1 MGHARIPG
9 KVEGVL
15 DFIEKFETALS
26 LWPSD
31 AKWPLT
37 HVAEITRIQLPH
49 VVNYLAEVLEKA
61 SEVHDPITRK
71 EADRALNLL
80 KQKMRSEIEAR
91 QRILERQRNRAVG
104 AYEKTMDI
112 VRQQQSTKNWY
123 GAYRTLSYFFGNYH
137 AQLNNETAVTIC
149 NDALRIGIKAK
160 VNFQEL
166 AQWLQKGIENILGST
181 SMSAVEDAIDFVD
194 AYGEYFIAED
204 SVKGARLIQAIFNQ
218 LRVMALDPISN
229 ARLDELRVELNLS
242 VPDLSA

>member
-1 MGHARIPG
+1 MGRLPG

-15 DFIEKFETALS
+15 DFIEKFETALT

-49 VVNYLAEVLEKA
+49 VVNFLGEVLDKA

-80 KQKMRSEIEAR
+80 KQKMRSEIDAK
-91 QRILERQRNRAVG
+91 QRLMERQRNRAQG

-123 GAYRTLSYFFGNYH
+123 GAYRTLSYFFGNYT
-137 AQLNNETAVTIC
+137 AQLNSETVVAIC
-149 NDALRIGIKAK
+149 NDAIRIGIKAS

-166 AQWLQKGIENILGST
+166 AQWMQKGIENILSSS
-181 SMSAVEDAIDFVD
+181 SMSAVEDAVDFVD
-194 AYGEYFIAED
+194 AYGEHFVHED
-204 SVKGARLIQAIFNQ
+204 ATKGARLIESILSQ
-218 LRVMALDPISN
+218 LGILALDPVSTAKI
-229 ARLDELRVELNLS
+229 DELRVELNLNA
-242 VPDLSA
+242 VDLSA